1 MCLAFMVEAC
11 TTEFVSAIMFTI
23 LQNRKGSWGSINLVV
38 SPFYTQCKE
47 RLDHGR
53 FAQTIFG
60 MFFPL
65 QWTHVCLSEAGNLTL
80 LNLVKDGKLVVD
92 GKLLQEEEY
101 QRKYKPSD
109 PLLRNLGIKANPTL
123 AVTH

>member
-1 MCLAFMVEAC
+1 
-11 TTEFVSAIMFTI
+11 
-23 LQNRKGSWGSINLVV
+23 
-38 SPFYTQCKE
+38 
-47 RLDHGR
+47 
-53 FAQTIFG
+53 

-101 QRKYKPSD
+101 QRKCKLSD
-109 PLLRNLGIKANPTL
+109 PLLGNLDFKANPSL
-123 AVTH
+123 AHKH

>member
-1 MCLAFMVEAC
+1 MKL
-11 TTEFVSAIMFTI
+11 
-23 LQNRKGSWGSINLVV
+23 
-38 SPFYTQCKE
+38 

-53 FAQTIFG
+53 FAQTVFG

-65 QWTHVCLSEAGNLTL
+65 QWTHVCLSEAGKVTL
-80 LNLVKDGKLVVD
+80 VNLVKDRKLVVD

-109 PLLRNLGIKANPTL
+109 PSLRKLGFKANPTL
-123 AVTH
+123 AVKH

>member
-1 MCLAFMVEAC
+1 MEDAW
-11 TTEFVSAIMFTI
+11 TIEFVSAIMFTI
-23 LQNRKGSWGSINLVV
+23 LQNRKGSWGSNNLVV

-65 QWTHVCLSEAGNLTL
+65 QWTHVCLFEAGNLTL

-92 GKLLQEEEY
+92 GKLLQEENTRGNTSR
-101 QRKYKPSD
+101 QTPC
-109 PLLRNLGIKANPTL
+109 
-123 AVTH
+123 